1 MKTTAVAAFA
11 ALLTVA
17 HVAVAGSTGSAA
29 AAGSVDDEVV
39 RATTEARALVATMQ
53 NNARAA
59 REALELARRR
69 QRPAPVR
76 CADEALSE
84 ADVALRRGREEV
96 AMMAAQYAASDRP
109 AARSALQ
116 RLRLRAGAS
125 HEAAVQAS
133 QCNALEVL
141 VDHTTVTVR
150 VDPLGARLAGQLDV
164 RP

>member
-1 MKTTAVAAFA
+1 
-11 ALLTVA
+11 
-17 HVAVAGSTGSAA
+17 
-29 AAGSVDDEVV
+29 
-39 RATTEARALVATMQ
+39 
-53 NNARAA
+53 
-59 REALELARRR
+59 
-69 QRPAPVR
+69 
-76 CADEALSE
+76 
-84 ADVALRRGREEV
+84 
-96 AMMAAQYAASDRP
+96 MMAAQYAASDRP